1 MKSEKKT
8 TVPLSIII
16 SREEKWFVAECPLL
30 DIATQG
36 LTEEEVKENM
46 VELINDYFKD
56 PDTPKPKIETLMASS
71 VSVINVPVTV

>member
-1 MKSEKKT
+1 MKTGKKT
-8 TVPLSIII
+8 TVPLSIVI
-16 SREEKWFVAECPLL
+16 SREGKWFVAECPLL

-46 VELINDYFKD
+46 IELINDYFRD
-56 PDTPKPKIETLMASS
+56 PDTQKPNIETLMAAS